1 MRKQSVTPPVAA
13 TAPRPDGVDRE
24 SLVRLT
30 AYSLFERHG
39 RREGRAL
46 DDWLEAEAIVDAEFA
61 RHREAVVEIP
71 RAAGRAPQRVR
82 AA

>member
-1 MRKQSVTPPVAA
+1 MRKRSVTPPVAG
-13 TAPRPDGVDRE
+13 TTPRPDGVDRE
-24 SLVRLT
+24 SMIRLT
-30 AYSLFERHG
+30 AYGLYELHG

-61 RHREAVVEIP
+61 RHHEAVVEVP